1 MQVISK
7 DIKRIL
13 VRQHYKLVGNHSA
26 VKLCHWLKKSLLDKN
41 FCYKQKFYGICSHRC
56 MQFTPAVVFCS
67 QKCLFCWRDTEYTLK
82 YKKENFDEPEFIF
95 EEAIKAQ
102 RSLLSGYGGIP
113 DRVNMKKLKEAQNPT
128 NVAISLSGEPTIY
141 PKISELIE
149 IFHRKNFTTF
159 LVTNGTFPEVL
170 ERMKMPTQLYISL
183 VAPTEEYYRRI
194 CNPLILDGWEKFNTS
209 LELFPSLETKKVVRL
224 TLVKGLNDI
233 LPKEYA
239 KLIEKAEPDFLEV
252 KSYMFLGGSRK
263 RLSLENMPSF
273 EECKNFAE
281 KINEFLNYNFKDEKK
296 DSRVVLLSKK

>member
-1 MQVISK
+1 MQVIPK

-41 FCYKQKFYGICSHRC
+41 FCYKQKFYGIASHRC
-56 MQFTPAVVFCS
+56 MQFTPAVVFCTH
-67 QKCLFCWRDTEYTLK
+67 KCLFCWRDTEYTLK
-82 YKKENFDEPEFIF
+82 YKEENFDDPEFIF

-102 RSLLSGYGGIP
+102 RSLLTGYGGIP
-113 DRVNMKKLKEAQNPT
+113 DRVNMKKLKEAQNP
-128 NVAISLSGEPTIY
+128 NQVAISLSGEPLIY
-141 PKISELIE
+141 PRISELIE

-159 LVTNGTFPEVL
+159 LVTNGVFPEIL
-170 ERMKMPTQLYISL
+170 EKMKMPTQLYISL
-183 VAPTEEYYRRI
+183 VAPTEEHYRKI
-194 CNPLILDGWEKFNTS
+194 CNPLILDGWKKFNSS

-233 LPKEYA
+233 LPEKYA

-273 EECKNFAE
+273 EECKNFSE
-281 KINEFLNYNFKDEKK
+281 KINEFLNYNFKDEKR